1 DPRTGRRQRACGNR
15 WAVPRR
21 CGAGLTDQEE
31 IAGNRGNRA
40 MSDKST
46 GHSRHILIID
56 DDYAVGVTLE
66 PYFKSQGY
74 ETSVA
79 KTGGDGLNEATLHQ
93 PTLILLSVRLSDGP
107 GVNVFRQLRSRSRT
121 AHIPIMFLADY
132 RDSKD
137 QKDLLAEGAD
147 DFIVKPFDVDLL
159 GLRVRNAISR
169 TEREELNHP
178 RTGLPTGR
186 LIQERERALSEES
199 GWYKI
204 DFTILNFDAFREH
217 YGF

>member
-1 DPRTGRRQRACGNR
+1 
-15 WAVPRR
+15 
-21 CGAGLTDQEE
+21 
-31 IAGNRGNRA
+31 
-40 MSDKST
+40 
-46 GHSRHILIID
+46 
-56 DDYAVGVTLE
+56 
-66 PYFKSQGY
+66 
-74 ETSVA
+74 
-79 KTGGDGLNEATLHQ
+79 
-93 PTLILLSVRLSDGP
+93 P
-107 GVNVFRQLRSRSRT
+107 GVNIFRQLRSRSRT

-169 TEREELNHP
+169 TEREELTHP

-204 DFTILNFDAFREH
+204 DFNMLNFDAFREH
-217 YGF
+217 YGFVASQEVVAFTARLINEVVKAAGTPEDFVGHRDDTNFVIVTRQENGSKL